1 MRFKTLLVIGL
12 AWVQAT
18 MAATLVEIAVSPDA
32 AQRGKDVW
40 SLATTVLMTGNS
52 GDIVTLVDSKGG
64 LRMSTLKITEEM
76 ASSPNP
82 NARSTWLMKQ
92 QAAEVKK
99 AKTFLDNPSA
109 SNGSGDFVR
118 WVRSLELRKT
128 EFPGVDKVEAV
139 HFGSPLVTQPEAYSM
154 VNRYPSDAFLFQSDS
169 NLLSTIG
176 KEKSLQGM
184 NLHVVHSADL
194 KEFSER
200 NRDLHQKKIHRF
212 YGFFIGNLGGN
223 LASFAGTSD
232 HLKAVATT
240 KFPKLDYGVVENRD
254 GKPVVYEI
262 LTPQLEKRDASRQN
276 SLWESK
282 IDKNPQSPQRTT
294 APFDIGISWNQNLD
308 LDLYV
313 MPDGDQELSF
323 QKTSSAKYAGRFVKD
338 ITALPGTNGFET
350 ITYDGD
356 VPLRLVRVYVNH
368 YAGTSNVL
376 TEVEL
381 RIRTGGATF
390 FKKFRLPPG
399 QGTRG
404 AGNRESNPAWF
415 KVDLAQVLG
424 IGSQ

>member
-1 MRFKTLLVIGL
+1 MCFKTLLIIGL
-12 AWVQAT
+12 AWVHSA

-32 AQRGKDVW
+32 TQRGKEVW
-40 SLATTVLMTGNS
+40 SLATNILMTGNS

-82 NARSTWLMKQ
+82 NARTTWLIKQ
-92 QAAEVKK
+92 QTAEVGR
-99 AKTFLDNPSA
+99 AKTFLGNPSA

-128 EFPGVDKVEAV
+128 EFPGVNKVEAV

-154 VNRYPSDAFLFQSDS
+154 VNRYPSDAFLFKADNS
-169 NLLSTIG
+169 LFSTIG
-176 KEKSLQGM
+176 KEKTLQGITI
-184 NLHVVHSADL
+184 HIVHSPGL
-194 KEFSER
+194 MEFSER
-200 NRDLHQKKIHRF
+200 NRDYHGQKIRRF
-212 YGFFIGNLGGN
+212 YGLFVGNLGGN
-223 LASFAGTSD
+223 LASFSGTAD
-232 HLKAVATT
+232 HLKSILTT
-240 KFPKLDYGVVENRD
+240 NFPKVDYGQVENRD
-254 GKPVVYEI
+254 GKPVIFEV
-262 LTPQLEKRDASRQN
+262 LTPQLEASDEKRQS
-276 SLWESK
+276 SLWANK
-282 IDKNPQSPQRTT
+282 IQANPPPPQRTT
-294 APFDIGISWNQNLD
+294 APFDIGITWNQNTD
-308 LDLYV
+308 LDLYA

-323 QKTSSAKYAGRFVKD
+323 QKTASTKYVGRFVKD

-356 VPLRLVRVYVNH
+356 VPLRSVRVYVNH
-368 YAGTSNVL
+368 YAGTASVP

-381 RIRTGGATF
+381 RVRTGGATF

-424 IGSQ
+424 ISS